1 LLLFFEVSWQK
12 QQRNN
17 NKNIQTHNI
26 SHRAI
31 KRTIN
36 LYPSPLKS
44 YGDFIFYIMAITE
57 MVHDLI
63 WAPDFFGPQEIWDP
77 RNLKNLS
84 PA

>member
-1 LLLFFEVSWQK
+1 MNLIVVVFEVSRQK

-17 NKNIQTHNI
+17 SKNIQTYQNI

-44 YGDFIFYIMAITE
+44 YGDFIFKLCMLLFASQLSSSVYE
-57 MVHDLI
+57 
-63 WAPDFFGPQEIWDP
+63 GGGDP
-77 RNLKNLS
+77 RVG
-84 PA
+84 PRGDP